1 MKKKLFPLLC
11 MILSSAMLYA
21 QTANS
26 FQYKFPEKK
35 NGPFNKL
42 DVALTLGSTGVG
54 IDVASPVTCIYSR
67 SLLYLRTNYAT
78 I

>member
-1 MKKKLFPLLC
+1 MKKTLFPLLC

-54 IDVASPVTCIYSR
+54 IDVTRNRFHAGKSR
-67 SLLYLRTNYAT
+67 FYLYAQV
-78 I
+78 